1 VSRDGYRKTIVK
13 GISYGV
19 HRLIWK
25 WHHGTEPSLIDHI
38 NGDRSDNRIENL
50 REATVRQ
57 NAWNRKRKR
66 ALPAGV
72 YLHQGRYRVRLYLG
86 RPNVSVGMFDTLEE
100 AVEARNKALEEYIE
114 HSPVI

>member
-1 VSRDGYRKTIVK
+1 MSKDGYRKTIVK

-50 REATVRQ
+50 REATARQ
-57 NAWNRKRKR
+57 NAWNRKQKR
-66 ALPAGV
+66 TLPTGI

-86 RPNVSVGMFDTLEE
+86 RPNVSVGMFDTLEG

-114 HSPVI
+114 HSPVT